1 MENLKKIVTNQ
12 YFPAAAVLTAVVLFW
27 ATGLL
32 GGLSLLNNNQ
42 PPLTTLTWML
52 FVYLAAVLTPLAG
65 VVAAV
70 DLLRRWKRN
79 RAAVAA
85 GAYEAAEA
93 MEAEAVDVAYEAAA
107 EAVTEP
113 VQQQP
118 VPQHVAPQQQPAQQQ
133 PAQQHPARLQA
144 PAQKRTVQQQPSHQ
158 TPKQQKPSQKKSGT
172 KKAA

>member
-65 VVAAV
+65 AVAAV

-79 RAAVAA
+79 RAAA
-85 GAYEAAEA
+85 GAFAAAEA
-93 MEAEAVDVAYEAAA
+93 MEAEAVDEAYDVAA

-118 VPQHVAPQQQPAQQQ
+118 VPQHMAAQQQ
-133 PAQQHPARLQA
+133 PA
-144 PAQKRTVQQQPSHQ
+144 QQQPSHQ
-158 TPKQQKPSQKKSGT
+158 TPKQQKPIQKKSGS

>member
-93 MEAEAVDVAYEAAA
+93 MEAEAVHGAYDVAA
-107 EAVTEP
+107 EAVTEA

-118 VPQHVAPQQQPAQQQ
+118 VPQHMAAQQQPPQQQPSRQ
-133 PAQQHPARLQA
+133 QA
-144 PAQKRTVQQQPSHQ
+144 PVQQRPN
-158 TPKQQKPSQKKSGT
+158 QKKSDS

>member
-1 MENLKKIVTNQ
+1 VENLKKIVTNQ

-65 VVAAV
+65 AVAAV

-93 MEAEAVDVAYEAAA
+93 MEAEAVHEAYDVAV

-118 VPQHVAPQQQPAQQQ
+118 VPQHMAAQQQPAQQQ
-133 PAQQHPARLQA
+133 PSRQQA
-144 PAQKRTVQQQPSHQ
+144 PGQQRPN
-158 TPKQQKPSQKKSGT
+158 QKKSGS

>member
-1 MENLKKIVTNQ
+1 METLKKIVSNQ

-65 VVAAV
+65 AVAAV

-93 MEAEAVDVAYEAAA
+93 MEAEAADVAYEVAA
-107 EAVTEP
+107 ETVTEP

-118 VPQHVAPQQQPAQQQ
+118 VPQQAPAQQQ
-133 PAQQHPARLQA
+133 PARQQP
-144 PAQKRTVQQQPSHQ
+144 PAQQPPAQQATAQQRPN
-158 TPKQQKPSQKKSGT
+158 QQKPTQKKSGS